1 MSHLFIT
8 PKSTN
13 YFTLDLSTR
22 LGRGATASVYKVTIN
37 GKSYAVKI
45 YNKPDQV
52 DWAKISAMTE
62 LGERDEYQF
71 ALTHAWPVG
80 LIQKDGQNV
89 GFAMPLYDLGLFTT
103 LDHYYDNLLRGQIK
117 DTQLL
122 ALPNLVLIAKNL
134 CIELEKLHK
143 KSIYLVDIKPQDVV
157 VNTTT
162 NEVVL
167 LDCDGFS
174 VEKDGVRY
182 PASLISADYIAPEV
196 TINKLSPKTLGLG
209 QDLYGISVLIFQIL
223 NRGLHPFSGK
233 LKKEI
238 SATTNDDKAALGYY
252 AYGADENPIIAPHV
266 SSLHTMWPKSI
277 TTQLENCFTSGERA
291 SASDWISTFNEIERN
306 KGYVRCDKFQKDHLH
321 IRFRDQ
327 ECMQCKIDNLQQT
340 HAPSKPP
347 VQSSEPIGK
356 PYIPPSPPPS
366 KSGSNTWI
374 FLVIIGFVAFIIF
387 AGERDNNQTSIDVT
401 TNNSSNTCS
410 STRLGSCSNERLCS
424 LATSEKADRTK
435 VWDNAPAL
443 AKFVTEAKRRNLTCG
458 INQSRRAS
466 AVCNPPTKI
475 QACSKEF
482 ICGAATYQGQWLSS
496 SSIYVREAKR
506 RNLTCNVKTTRTTN
520 QSTSCSSTNMRAC
533 STNAVCAGATI
544 GYPKRW
550 KTTNA
555 SKPWVKEAKRRNLS
569 CNVEI
574 SYGSTQSTGCSSTN
588 PRVCSVA
595 TVCNGATIGN
605 TKKWKTTDAISR
617 RWVEEAKRRNLSCGV
632 NSNDAPKL
640 QRYNNYS
647 IIGND
652 LLAEGIWDVSERQCV
667 QRCLTFYNKRC
678 RAISYIAKQRSCWLK
693 PSPKNIQKLNGV
705 NTITIDH

>member
-8 PKSTN
+8 PKSSN
-13 YFTLDLSTR
+13 YFTLDVSTR

-103 LDHYYDNLLRGQIK
+103 LDHYYDNLLRNKIK

-134 CIELEKLHK
+134 CIELDKLHK
-143 KSIYLVDIKPQDVV
+143 KSIYLVDIKPQNIV

-174 VEKDGVRY
+174 IDKDGVRY

-233 LKKEI
+233 LKKDI
-238 SATTNDDKAALGYY
+238 SATTNDDKAAFGYY
-252 AYGADENPIIAPHV
+252 AYGADANPNIAPHV
-266 SSLHTMWPKSI
+266 SSLHSMWPLSI
-277 TTQLENCFTSGERA
+277 STLLEKCFTSGERV
-291 SASDWISTFNEIERN
+291 SASEWISTFNEIERN
-306 KGYVRCDKFQKDHLH
+306 KGYVRCDVFQKDHLH

-347 VQSSEPIGK
+347 VQSSETVQRPH
-356 PYIPPSPPPS
+356 IPPNPPPS

-374 FLVIIGFVAFIIF
+374 FLTIIGFIAFIIF
-387 AGERDNNQTSIDVT
+387 AGERGNNQTSTDAV
-401 TNNSSNTCS
+401 TNNSPNICS
-410 STRLGSCSNERLCS
+410 STSLASCSDSRICS
-424 LATSEKADRTK
+424 LATSEKANRTK
-435 VWDNAPAL
+435 VWDSAPAL
-443 AKFVTEAKRRNLTCG
+443 VNFVKEAKRRNLNCG
-458 INQSRRAS
+458 VKLVSGS
-466 AVCNPPTKI
+466 SSVCKPPTNI

-506 RNLTCNVKTTRTTN
+506 RKLNCNVKIPQTSNQRTA
-520 QSTSCSSTNMRAC
+520 CSSTNIKVC
-533 STNAVCAGATI
+533 STNAVCAGATT

-550 KTTNA
+550 KTTSI

-569 CNVEI
+569 CNVEV
-574 SYGSTQSTGCSSTN
+574 SSGSTQSTGCSSTN

-605 TKKWKTTDAISR
+605 PKKWKTTDAISR
-617 RWVEEAKRRNLSCGV
+617 RWVEEANRRNLSCGV
-632 NSNDAPKL
+632 NSNEAPKT
-640 QRYNNYS
+640 YKYTNYS

-652 LLAEGIWDVSERQCV
+652 LLAEGISDVSERQCV
-667 QRCLTFYNKRC
+667 QRCLNYHNKRC
-678 RAISYIAKQRSCWLK
+678 KAVSYISKLRSCWLK
-693 PSPKNIQKLNGV
+693 PSPTGIQKLNGV